1 VRPYRLVCYDCMGR
15 QAVEIKPGSVGFVIA
30 LTVFIVALVMGLVGQ
45 MTWPVAGCL
54 MGLAIARML

>member
-1 VRPYRLVCYDCMGR
+1 MGR
-15 QAVEIKPGSVGFVIA
+15 QAVEIKPGTVGFVIA
-30 LTVFIVALVMGLVGQ
+30 LVVFIVALVMGLVGQ